1 MKVITCEIAWHN
13 KEPVYSLD
21 FQHGTDEKIN
31 RLASAGVDT
40 TVRIWKVEK
49 GPDGKAIVE
58 FLSNLAR
65 HTKAVNVVRFAP
77 NGEILASGGDDAAI
91 LLWKLND
98 SKEQEPTAFQDDDD
112 NQLNKENWTVIK
124 TLRGHLEDVYD
135 ICWTPDGNY
144 MASASVD
151 NTAIMWDVNKGQK
164 VSIFNEHKSYV
175 QGVTWDPIGQY
186 IATLS
191 CDRVLRV
198 YNTQTKRV
206 AFNVTKMPSG
216 GGSEGEVKSYRMF
229 HDDSMKSF
237 FRRLTFTPDGSLL
250 LAPAGC
256 VESGENVTN
265 TTYVFSRKNLKRP
278 IAHLPCPG
286 KATLAVRCC
295 PVYFELR
302 SVLNKEEASQKTGL
316 INLPYRLV
324 FAVASEDSVLFYDTQ
339 QSFPFGYVSNIHY
352 HTLSDISWSSDG
364 SFLAISSTDGYCS
377 FVTFE
382 EEELGI
388 PLKEKPPLSIR
399 TPNTAEK
406 KMKRGQS
413 PSVVSP
419 VPKPVDGS
427 PPNRAMDPSS
437 PTMLCKTP
445 VNSKDLSST
454 PVAVR
459 TIPMSLSEE
468 KKPMQSLKVNQSRRV
483 TLNTVQTWNKT
494 PRRVA
499 LIPLKADTQGSV
511 PSNLVFPASS
521 IETIQHEMPSPPEDP
536 LQNPPAPKR
545 LRTDETSS
553 LGLSES
559 ENTV

>member
-21 FQHGTDEKIN
+21 FQHGTDGKIN

-77 NGEILASGGDDAAI
+77 SGEILASGGDDAAI

-98 SKEQEPTAFQDDDD
+98 NKELEAVAFQDDDDD

-151 NTAIMWDVNKGQK
+151 NTAILWDVSKGQK

-175 QGVTWDPIGQY
+175 QGVTWDPVGQY

-191 CDRVLRV
+191 CDRILRV

-206 AFNVTKMPSG
+206 AFNVTKMLSG

-250 LAPAGC
+250 LVPAGC
-256 VESGENVTN
+256 VESGENVMN

-295 PVYFELR
+295 PVYFEPR
-302 SVLNKEEASQKTGL
+302 SAHNKEETSQKIGL
-316 INLPYRLV
+316 TNLPYRLV

-339 QSFPFGYVSNIHY
+339 QTFPFGYVSNIHY

-382 EEELGI
+382 EGELGI
-388 PLKEKPPLSIR
+388 PLKEKPVINIR
-399 TPNTAEK
+399 TPSTAEK
-406 KMKRGQS
+406 KIKKGQS

-419 VPKPVDGS
+419 VSKPVDGS
-427 PPNRAMDPSS
+427 LNKSGDPSA
-437 PTMLCKTP
+437 TCQTP
-445 VNSKDLSST
+445 INSKDLPST
-454 PVAVR
+454 PVVIKN
-459 TIPMSLSEE
+459 IPMSSSED
-468 KKPMQSLKVNQSRRV
+468 KKTVQPSGHTSKINQSSRI
-483 TLNTVQTWNKT
+483 TLNTLQTWSKS

-499 LIPLKADTQGSV
+499 LIPVKAATPD
-511 PSNLVFPASS
+511 SS
-521 IETIQHEMPSPPEDP
+521 RNSAQHERSSSSEDL
-536 LQNPPAPKR
+536 LQNPPSPKR
-545 LRTDETSS
+545 LRMDEIP
-553 LGLSES
+553 
-559 ENTV
+559 